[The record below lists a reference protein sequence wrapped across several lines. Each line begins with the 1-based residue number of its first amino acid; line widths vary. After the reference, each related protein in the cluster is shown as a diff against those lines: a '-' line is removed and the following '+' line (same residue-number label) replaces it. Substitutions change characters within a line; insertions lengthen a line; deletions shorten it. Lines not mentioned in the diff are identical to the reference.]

1 MMILD
6 ETLFDD
12 MEDIDTEEV
21 VNPDDTPFV
30 ITDMDIDE
38 PVEDADKMGPE
49 PGPDTGLA
57 SALIAAINDEW
68 TTIDKYNSIISTMR
82 YEKRDEM
89 IPVIQDIV
97 NEENKHVGQ
106 LQKLLETISANTE
119 LIGKGEQE
127 AEKQIE
133 SAVVPNQDSANKID
147 PNMQAY
153 TADDD
158 DVDDVFFSQII

>member
-30 ITDMDIDE
+30 ITDIDIDE

-57 SALIAAINDEW
+57 SALISAINDEW

-106 LQKLLETISANTE
+106 LQKLLETISSNTE
-119 LIGKGEQE
+119 LIGKGQQE

-133 SAVVPNQDSANKID
+133 ATAVPNQDGANKID